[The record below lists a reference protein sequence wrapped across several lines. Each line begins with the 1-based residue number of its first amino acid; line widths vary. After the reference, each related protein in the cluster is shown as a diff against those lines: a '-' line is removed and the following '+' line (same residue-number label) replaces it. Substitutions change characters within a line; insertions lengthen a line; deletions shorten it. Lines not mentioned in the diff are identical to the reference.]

1 MFTRTTQQIT
11 RVQKAI
17 NRLDS
22 RAEELKKKWGAY
34 NPLYREYERVFQKVG
49 GSKNTS
55 VGKFGNL
62 RLKRGKTFID
72 QMSDKDIED
81 LLKLESKNLTAYH
94 IEQEKKKEDPN
105 FNIEDWFKDASYHE
119 WIMDHLGA
127 IYRSSTWNSFIHE
140 RRKKSYAELDAM
152 IESIVGKEINIF
164 DAI

>member
-1 MFTRTTQQIT
+1 MFNRTPQQIT

-72 QMSDKDIED
+72 QMSDKDIEE
-81 LLKLESKNLTAYH
+81 LLKLESKNLTAFH
-94 IEQEKKKEDPN
+94 VEQEKKKEDPN

-152 IESIVGKEINIF
+152 IESITGKEINIF
-164 DAI
+164 YA

>member
-1 MFTRTTQQIT
+1 MFTRSPQQIT

-22 RAEELKKKWGAY
+22 RAEDLKKKWGAY

-49 GSKNTS
+49 GSKNTT

-72 QMSDKDIED
+72 QMSDKDIEE

-105 FNIEDWFKDASYHE
+105 FNIEDWFKDSSYHE

-140 RRKKSYAELDAM
+140 RRKKTYAELDAM
-152 IESIVGKEINIF
+152 IESITGKEINIF
-164 DAI
+164 DI

>member
-1 MFTRTTQQIT
+1 MFTKTPQQIT
-11 RVQKAI
+11 RIQKAI

-72 QMSDKDIED
+72 QMSDKDIEE

-94 IEQEKKKEDPN
+94 IEQEKKKDDPN
-105 FNIEDWFKDASYHE
+105 FNIEEWFKDASYHE

-140 RRKKSYAELDAM
+140 RRKKSYAELDNM
-152 IESIVGKEINIF
+152 IESITGKELNIF
-164 DAI
+164 DA

>member
-1 MFTRTTQQIT
+1 MFTRSTQQIT
-11 RVQKAI
+11 QIQKVI

-49 GSKNTS
+49 GSKNTT
-55 VGKFGNL
+55 VGKSGNL

-72 QMSDKDIED
+72 QMSDKDIEE
-81 LLKLESKNLTAYH
+81 LLKLESKNLTAFH

-105 FNIEDWFKDASYHE
+105 FNIEDYFKDASYHE

-127 IYRSSTWNSFIHE
+127 IYRSDTWNSFIHE

-152 IESIVGKEINIF
+152 IESITGKELNIF
-164 DAI
+164 DI

>member
-1 MFTRTTQQIT
+1 MVFLLK
-11 RVQKAI
+11 VGKAI

-49 GSKNTS
+49 GSKNTT

-72 QMSDKDIED
+72 QMSDKDIEE

-152 IESIVGKEINIF
+152 IKSITGKELNIF
-164 DAI
+164 DA

>member
-1 MFTRTTQQIT
+1 MFTRSPQQIT
-11 RVQKAI
+11 QIQKAI

-22 RAEELKKKWGAY
+22 RAEELKKTWGAY

-49 GSKNTS
+49 GSKNTT

-72 QMSDKDIED
+72 QMSDKDIEE
-81 LLKLESKNLTAYH
+81 LLKLESKNLTAFH
-94 IEQEKKKEDPN
+94 IEQEKKKDDPN
-105 FNIEDWFKDASYHE
+105 FNIEDWFKEASYHE

-152 IESIVGKEINIF
+152 IESITGKELNIF
-164 DAI
+164 NT